1 MINATYRVEGNTHS
15 LIVSGHA
22 GYSEKGTDIVCA
34 GASALVQALIGWIEN
49 RSCEIECISID
60 DNIGEVILCCHGGED
75 VAAVFYMTAI
85 GLEQIANTYPDYV
98 DINIIG
104 IAD

>member
-1 MINATYRVEGNTHS
+1 MINATYRTEEDTHS
-15 LIVSGHA
+15 LVVSGHA
-22 GYSEKGTDIVCA
+22 GYADKGRDIVCA

-49 RSCEIECISID
+49 CPCEVECISVD
-60 DNIGEVILCCHGGED
+60 HNIGEVIISCRGGED
-75 VAAVFYMTAI
+75 VAAVFTMTAI

-98 DINIIG
+98 EINMIG